1 MPRSR
6 YDDEDDDYDRPR
18 RRRRRDDDDRDPG
31 RPRKGGGLPVGIVVG
46 GAVGLVLLVIGGI
59 VLAVTMRKGPAPEAA
74 KGDDPPAPAEVWP
87 NPVLKPQ
94 VRLNPFPDPNAGGP
108 APEAPKKVVYGTLM
122 PEGTPRP
129 TRVVFGGGAADGVVG
144 LIGLSRVGSDT
155 ILTVAKVKTGEAVG
169 RVTIPVT
176 DSPMGY
182 ALAPGGKY
190 AAARL
195 SSSGEGDV
203 VILYDV
209 PSGQSY
215 RFRPYPQTAG
225 RLSSSMVGV
234 GFTGPDRLL
243 TVHETSGFDVWQL
256 PKMTRVCGQLGRQP
270 ATTPFVQINY
280 SSDRP
285 GNYGV
290 TPDGKTF
297 AVFDG
302 TGFSFF
308 DTTTAERKAK
318 TEQIHSGLSAN
329 FWGAAFNGD
338 GTKFACLC
346 SVYNPQSTNGLFVWE
361 TATGKRVSATT
372 VAPGKWG
379 TGVAWCG
386 SNQVAIWKGA
396 SASADIMSVANGE
409 IVGTVETDLIAG
421 ARHIAS
427 DTPGDAIY
435 YVYDHD
441 PRARGGVDDR
451 PVLAVVPP
459 NFAAGRRLLLGP
471 SGPQARQ

>member
-6 YDDEDDDYDRPR
+6 YDDEDDFRP
-18 RRRRRDDDDRDPG
+18 RRRRRDDDDHDP
-31 RPRKGGGLPVGIVVG
+31 RRGGGGVPVGLIVG
-46 GAVGLVLLVIGGI
+46 GAVGAVLLLVGGI

-74 KGDDPPAPAEVWP
+74 KGEDPAVPAEVRP
-87 NPVLKPQ
+87 NAVPRPDG
-94 VRLNPFPDPNAGGP
+94 RPNPFPDPNAGVPQP
-108 APEAPKKVVYGTLM
+108 AAPKKVLYGTLM

-129 TRVVFGGGAADGVVG
+129 TRVVFGGGADGVVG
-144 LIGLSRVGSDT
+144 MIGMAALGTDT
-155 ILTVAKVKTGEAVG
+155 VFTIAKTKTGEAVG
-169 RVTIPVT
+169 RITIPIG

-182 ALAPGGKY
+182 AVAPGGKY

-195 SSSGEGDV
+195 SPAGGGDV

-215 RFRPYPQTAG
+215 RFTPYPRAAG
-225 RLSSSMVGV
+225 RLSASLVGV
-234 GFTGPDRLL
+234 GFTAPDRLL

-256 PKMTRVCGQLGRQP
+256 PKMTRVCGNPGRPP
-270 ATTPFVQINY
+270 ATTPPVGINY

-285 GNYGV
+285 VNYGI

-318 TEQIHSGLSAN
+318 TEQIQSGLSAN
-329 FWGAAFNGD
+329 FWGAAFTAD

-361 TATGKRVSATT
+361 TATGKRVSMTA

-379 TGVAWCG
+379 TGLAWCG
-386 SNQVAIWKGA
+386 SNQVMIGKGGNGQ
-396 SASADIMSVANGE
+396 ADIMSVANGE
-409 IVGTVETDLIAG
+409 VVGTVETDLIGG
-421 ARHIAS
+421 ARFIAA
-427 DTPGDAIY
+427 DTPGDMIY
-435 YVYDHD
+435 YVYDHNTQ
-441 PRARGGVDDR
+441 ARGAADK
-451 PVLAVVPP
+451 PQVLATVPP

-471 SGPQARQ
+471 TGPRPRE